1 MFILNITIPILQ
13 ININTECISKN
24 QLQYMYHIMCFLNK
38 LNKLPML
45 QYAN

>member
-24 QLQYMYHIMCFLNK
+24 QLQYQIMCFLNK